1 MKSLYVLYFMMVY
14 SCFFLTF
21 SCVSTVTVERQEAVT
36 FSSWMSRDD
45 YQKEFDRQ
53 LNRKFY
59 PKQVE
64 GREYRG
70 RIQFR
75 ALFIEFPS
83 ERFYFYSHHGLS
95 TAVYKKK
102 DREYKSKGFTQIWH
116 QKFTTSSGQTL
127 HQGTWVKE

>member
-1 MKSLYVLYFMMVY
+1 MMVC
-14 SCFFLTF
+14 SCFLLTF

-36 FSSWMSRDD
+36 FSPWMSGDE

-53 LNRKFY
+53 ANRKFY

-70 RIQFR
+70 MIQFR

-83 ERFYFYSHHGLS
+83 ERFSFFSHHGLS
-95 TAVYKKK
+95 TEVYKKK
-102 DREYKSKGFTQIWH
+102 DKEYISKEFTQIWY
-116 QKFTTSSGQTL
+116 QEFTTSSGQTL